1 MKHFI
6 VPRAPQSAYEQMI
19 KIHDWCKEAF
29 GKEDYFVRW
38 NVNFARGTEDYV
50 EFDFRNDADASA
62 FVFQW
67 GDYCVSKERQWELG
81 FCSWTEP

>member
-1 MKHFI
+1 LKHFI

-38 NVNFARGTEDYV
+38 NINFARGTEDYV
-50 EFDFRNDADASA
+50 EFDFRDEADASA
-62 FVFQW
+62 FVLQW
-67 GDYCVSKERQWELG
+67 GEFCLSKDKQWELG
-81 FCSWTEP
+81 LRTGVEL

>member
-1 MKHFI
+1 MKHYI
-6 VPRAPQSAYEQMI
+6 VPRVPQSAFEQMI

-38 NVNFARGTEDYV
+38 NINFVHGTEDYV
-50 EFDFRNDADASA
+50 EFDFRDEADASA

-67 GDYCVSKERQWELG
+67 GEHCLSKDKQWELG
-81 FCSWTEP
+81 LRTWDEI